1 MSTPTSIMSE
11 HAPEITR
18 TWSAVLFDL
27 DGTLTDSAPGI
38 TQSLAGALEEIGH
51 PVADPDSLTVH
62 VGPPLH
68 ETMRA
73 LGLDESEA
81 VAATAAGLRD
91 GRSSALAFAGAGTAP
106 GVGTTATSGPVT
118 AANYVLQGEISY
130 AGDAM
135 GRFLVNT
142 TIGVVGIFDV
152 ATDWDMPERSRD
164 FGLTLGN
171 VGVPPGPYLVI
182 PFGGSSAVRDL
193 AGSYVDGFFSPLR
206 YVGHYE
212 GRPYVGLVK
221 NVIGTVDNRSRNIDA
236 YRDIE
241 RNSVDYYATMR
252 SNYLQRRARLIEQKS
267 VMTAELPDF

>member
-1 MSTPTSIMSE
+1 
-11 HAPEITR
+11 
-18 TWSAVLFDL
+18 VLANL
-27 DGTLTDSAPGI
+27 
-38 TQSLAGALEEIGH
+38 
-51 PVADPDSLTVH
+51 
-62 VGPPLH
+62 
-68 ETMRA
+68 
-73 LGLDESEA
+73 
-81 VAATAAGLRD
+81 
-91 GRSSALAFAGAGTAP
+91 
-106 GVGTTATSGPVT
+106 SGPVT

>member
-1 MSTPTSIMSE
+1 MKVWGF
-11 HAPEITR
+11 R
-18 TWSAVLFDL
+18 
-27 DGTLTDSAPGI
+27 GI
-38 TQSLAGALEEIGH
+38 RLLAALSLGAMLAGCATPDEPDDPLEPVNRVFFDINQRLDRNAALPAASYYAQTVPN
-51 PVADPDSLTVH
+51 PVRVH
-62 VGPPLH
+62 NHNV
-68 ETMRA
+68 
-73 LGLDESEA
+73 
-81 VAATAAGLRD
+81 
-91 GRSSALAFAGAGTAP
+91 LANL
-106 GVGTTATSGPVT
+106 SGPVT
-118 AANYVLQGEISY
+118 AANYVMQGEIDY

-142 TIGVVGIFDV
+142 IIGVVGVFDV
-152 ATDWDMPERSRD
+152 ATDWGMPERSRD

-171 VGVPPGPYLVI
+171 IGVPPGPYLVI

-212 GRPYVGLVK
+212 GRPYVGLFK
-221 NVIGTVDNRSRNIDA
+221 NVIGTVDNRSRNIDT

-252 SNYLQRRARLIEQKS
+252 SNYLQRRARQIEQKS

>member
-1 MSTPTSIMSE
+1 MKVWGF
-11 HAPEITR
+11 R
-18 TWSAVLFDL
+18 
-27 DGTLTDSAPGI
+27 GI
-38 TQSLAGALEEIGH
+38 RLLAALSLGAMLAGCATPDEPDDPLEPVNRVFFDINQRLDRNAALPAASYYAQTVPN
-51 PVADPDSLTVH
+51 PVRVH
-62 VGPPLH
+62 IHNV
-68 ETMRA
+68 
-73 LGLDESEA
+73 
-81 VAATAAGLRD
+81 
-91 GRSSALAFAGAGTAP
+91 LANL
-106 GVGTTATSGPVT
+106 SGPVT
-118 AANYVLQGEISY
+118 AANYVMQGEIDY

-142 TIGVVGIFDV
+142 IIGVVGVFDV
-152 ATDWDMPERSRD
+152 ATDWGMPERSRD

-171 VGVPPGPYLVI
+171 IGVPPGPYLVI

-212 GRPYVGLVK
+212 GRPYVGLFK
-221 NVIGTVDNRSRNIDA
+221 NVIGTVDNRSRNIDT

-252 SNYLQRRARLIEQKS
+252 SNYLQRRARQIEQKS